1 MACEAR
7 AGSLPRVSTL
17 PVYSFSS
24 YERVAPGMLTHRS
37 WRLLLLLIPLTLP
50 ASSADSGVFVRF
62 KLLEPAGTDYYVQIA
77 AYVHVEPWS
86 LPETVWPAGADR
98 DHAGR
103 IPSGVFTDW
112 FDVGRYAGSKLHGRL
127 HRAGGVAELPNVTA
141 RFVTTAESAT
151 RKVVIEL
158 ATSPSESMV
167 VKRFEES
174 FTGNLTSF
182 LVSPALVADRD
193 SLESAA
199 QMTRRRLDWARAA
212 SGGGRVSPEQL
223 IVQTSFWNPQRPEL
237 NLQEAEVLWLL
248 GINVVNRVPEVR
260 EKYAFV
266 DPGGH
271 HWVQFGPNLTRDAI
285 DKQIRAPAQATKP
298 APRSTLFNFSDEIAA
313 PALGTDP
320 VALQHFHAWLQA
332 HNVRPADL
340 GAKRLEDV
348 VPIESPDALR
358 GRQRQDAK
366 TANRVFY
373 YTARF
378 RQAAA
383 TERLRWLTES
393 FHRYAAPNILTSTL
407 VADHPYFSGSGLG
420 MGMDV
425 PNMAWGGYPLSLD
438 WFDLARQ
445 RAVDVAGIEDWLG
458 LQYMYGPR
466 YTWEGFQLMGFQ
478 AAIFRSGSRARQPII
493 AWITP
498 SDATNLVLKTTSAL
512 AQGAKHFFYW
522 TYGPTATSTENYWS
536 DLRGE
541 YDGLVRVTRQLA
553 SAEHIIAPGATRK
566 TRVALLYSIS
576 SDLWQ
581 PWGYIHMLER
591 RATYLTLVHDQYL
604 VDMLTEEDI
613 AAGRLGEYDVLYTVD
628 PNIAASASTAIE
640 RWVRDGGHLFGAC
653 GAGSRDEFNEPASG
667 LAGAFGI
674 DPGIQVDVH
683 AGEYRVRGSL
693 NSMEYFDRVRLDRSP
708 LLSEAAT
715 FGALGV
721 QVTFKPTT
729 GRVVGRFKQNTPAAI
744 VNDLGR
750 GKALYLGAC
759 PGLSYLKDAR
769 FVPTQLKEE
778 YPSMQRRIVTGLA
791 AARGVPRLVELSQP
805 AVEAGIYDAPAGTV
819 LVLAN
824 FTYRPI
830 EALTVRIPLA
840 KPVRSVRSVER
851 GLLPFTEE
859 LASPA
864 LRGQGHGSV
873 AVFTTRLGL
882 NDLILIE

>member
-1 MACEAR
+1 MA
-7 AGSLPRVSTL
+7 L
-17 PVYSFSS
+17 
-24 YERVAPGMLTHRS
+24 HRR
-37 WRLLLLLIPLTLP
+37 WLLLLLLVPLTLP

-77 AYVHVEPWS
+77 AYIHIEPWS
-86 LPETVWPAGADR
+86 LPATVWPAGADR
-98 DHAGR
+98 DRARR
-103 IPSGVFTDW
+103 IRSGAFTDW
-112 FDVGRYAGSKLHGRL
+112 LDLGKYAGPKLHRRL
-127 HRAGGVAELPNVTA
+127 HRAGGVAEFPNVTA
-141 RFVTTAESAT
+141 RFVTGAESPA
-151 RKVVIEL
+151 RKVLIEL
-158 ATSPSESMV
+158 ATAPAENAV
-167 VKRFEES
+167 VKRFQES
-174 FTGNLTSF
+174 FTGSLTSF
-182 LVSPALVADRD
+182 LVSPSLVADRD
-193 SLESAA
+193 GLESASE
-199 QMTRRRLDWARAA
+199 MTGRRLGWARAA
-212 SGGGRVSPEQL
+212 SGGHRVSPKQL

-248 GINVVNRVPEVR
+248 GFNVVNRFPEVR
-260 EKYAFV
+260 AKYGFV

-285 DKQIRAPAQATKP
+285 DNQIRAPAQATKP
-298 APRSTLFNFSDEIAA
+298 APRLTLFNFSDEITA
-313 PALGTDP
+313 PVLGTDP
-320 VALQHFHAWLQA
+320 VALQHFQAWLQA
-332 HNVRPADL
+332 QNVRPADL
-340 GAKRLEDV
+340 GVNRLEDV
-348 VPIESPDALR
+348 VPIDSPDTL
-358 GRQRQDAK
+358 RQRQKQDPRA
-366 TANRVFY
+366 ANRIFY
-373 YTARF
+373 YTTRF
-378 RQAAA
+378 RQVAA

-393 FHRYAAPNILTSTL
+393 FHRFAAPNVLTSSL

-420 MGMDV
+420 MGMDT

-445 RAVDVAGIEDWLG
+445 RALDVAGIEDWLG

-478 AAIFRSGSRARQPII
+478 AAVFRSGSRGRQPTI

-566 TRVALLYSIS
+566 TRVALLYSLS

-591 RATYLTLVHDQYL
+591 RATYLALVHDQYL

-628 PNIAASASTAIE
+628 PNIGAPASTAIE
-640 RWVRDGGHLFGAC
+640 RWVRDGGYLFGAC

-667 LAGAFGI
+667 LARAFGI
-674 DPGIQVDVH
+674 DPAIQVDVH

-708 LLSEAAT
+708 LLSEPAT

-721 QVTFKPTT
+721 QVTFKPKT
-729 GRVVGRFKQNTPAAI
+729 GRVVGRSKQNTPAA
-744 VNDLGR
+744 VLNELGR
-750 GKALYLGAC
+750 GKAVYLGAC

-778 YPSMQRRIVTGLA
+778 YPLMQRRIVTGLV

-805 AVEAGIYDAPAGTV
+805 VVEAGIYDAPAGTA
-819 LVLAN
+819 LVLGN
-824 FTYRPI
+824 FSYRPI
-830 EALTVRIPLA
+830 EALKVRVPLA
-840 KPVRSVRSVER
+840 KAIQSVRSVER
-851 GLLPFTEE
+851 GPLPFMEE
-859 LASPA
+859 PASPA
-864 LRGQGHGSV
+864 LRGQGYGSV
-873 AVFTTRLGL
+873 AVFATRLEL
-882 NDLILIE
+882 NDLILLE